1 MNGRIVSFRVNY
13 GFIEILDEIA
23 QSRKRKSYEI
33 CLSFQV
39 YQQL

>member
-1 MNGRIVSFRVNY
+1 MEELLAVRVNY